1 MSSCEECCEVFGWP
15 EGHYTMDS
23 GKSIRVSCPCDCHS
37 ETKKGE
43 KVFEIQVL
51 DEHGQWVNNLVSDY
65 TEDNSFATMSDATT
79 AMQALLTDG
88 DPRDSDVRYRVVL
101 TPYPVR
107 ESLNEGGDMAQHTL
121 GPWITGTQGGDGR
134 VVYVGADMMF
144 VPGSGPTTK
153 ANARLIARAPQLLAI
168 VEFLGEWV
176 KAGADNISLSALFG
190 EEDGTLADAVWD
202 ALKKED

>member
-1 MSSCEECCEVFGWP
+1 MILSSCEECCEVFGWP
-15 EGHYTMDS
+15 EGHYTLDS

-37 ETKKGE
+37 ETKE
-43 KVFEIQVL
+43 E
-51 DEHGQWVNNLVSDY
+51 
-65 TEDNSFATMSDATT
+65 
-79 AMQALLTDG
+79 
-88 DPRDSDVRYRVVL
+88 
-101 TPYPVR
+101 
-107 ESLNEGGDMAQHTL
+107 GDMAQHSL

-153 ANARLIARAPQLLAI
+153 ANARLIARAPQLLKI

-176 KAGADNISLSALFG
+176 KAGADNISLSALFSQD
-190 EEDGTLADAVWD
+190 DGGFYFGDYTLADAVWD

>member
-43 KVFEIQVL
+43 KMFEIQVL

-65 TEDNSFATMSDATT
+65 TEDNSFATMADATT

-107 ESLNEGGDMAQHTL
+107 ESLIAAPIL
-121 GPWITGTQGGDGR
+121 
-134 VVYVGADMMF
+134 F
-144 VPGSGPTTK
+144 GPTTK

-176 KAGADNISLSALFG
+176 KAGADNISLSALLG
-190 EEDGTLADAVWD
+190 EADDYTLADAVWD
-202 ALKKED
+202 ALKHH

>member
-1 MSSCEECCEVFGWP
+1 
-15 EGHYTMDS
+15 
-23 GKSIRVSCPCDCHS
+23 
-37 ETKKGE
+37 
-43 KVFEIQVL
+43 
-51 DEHGQWVNNLVSDY
+51 
-65 TEDNSFATMSDATT
+65 
-79 AMQALLTDG
+79 
-88 DPRDSDVRYRVVL
+88 
-101 TPYPVR
+101 
-107 ESLNEGGDMAQHTL
+107 MAQHTL

-176 KAGADNISLSALFG
+176 KAGADVVHLSALFG